1 MVQIKCLSNGL
12 YSLKNSHIPF
22 GMGFQPPLP
31 LTAEFRLNSPY
42 ATQGL
47 PLIACGQNYFL
58 RSVLER
64 VWSEVG
70 ETVRSRY
77 RARAGSRTNVT
88 DATIS
93 SHMKEGKEITFST
106 NMRLERH

>member
-1 MVQIKCLSNGL
+1 MPDLLSDSRTLLWETFSSGENFGL
-12 YSLKNSHIPF
+12 
-22 GMGFQPPLP
+22 
-31 LTAEFRLNSPY
+31 R
-42 ATQGL
+42 
-47 PLIACGQNYFL
+47 IACGQNYFL

-77 RARAGSRTNVT
+77 RARAGSQTNVT

-93 SHMKEGKEITFST
+93 SHMKEGQEITFST